1 MNTHSIVRAA
11 LRRFLVASVV
21 VFLVVCLGSPASMTT
36 AQAEPTGPVLNA
48 ITTSADQ
55 SGAIMVSGTGFT
67 LGGLVYIALYDQWGM
82 VLHET
87 RWITATRTAYQ
98 PPQEL
103 ASGEVISS
111 ATGGNIG
118 ELFEIAVAS
127 PASLSDAQNP
137 ATGTFT
143 SQPTTMGG
151 VDCTTSLMARAYDRS
166 TATWSNIV
174 TVDLGC

>member
-1 MNTHSIVRAA
+1 MCQMNTYSIIRAA
-11 LRRFLVASVV
+11 PRRFLVTSVIV
-21 VFLVVCLGSPASMTT
+21 LLVFCLGSPASMT
-36 AQAEPTGPVLNA
+36 AEAEPSGPVLNA

-137 ATGTFT
+137 AKGTFT
-143 SQPTTMGG
+143 SQPYTISE
-151 VDCTTSLMARAYDRS
+151 VVQS
-166 TATWSNIV
+166 TPPMV
-174 TVDLGC
+174 